1 MIRKSFIDDQS
12 TPSETLTHNILL
24 VDDEYDLLRALSA
37 TLTRAGWRV
46 STASDGQ
53 QAINVFR
60 ASSPNLIIL
69 DLMLPVLD
77 GWEVCREVRKTSDVP
92 IIMLTARDDNV
103 DKILGLELGADDYI
117 TKPFDSRELIAR
129 IRAILRRANGTH
141 TGATLRLAHFEIDL
155 ESQTIKRD
163 GEQIMLTPTEFDLF
177 VHLARHPG
185 RVFSREQL
193 LEQVWGYDFP
203 GDLRTVDVHIRRLRL
218 KVEQDPAHPTLIR
231 TRFGVGYVLVP

>member
-1 MIRKSFIDDQS
+1 MSKNYAEAQNIS
-12 TPSETLTHNILL
+12 PEAVTHILL
-24 VDDEYDLLRALSA
+24 VDDEHDLLRALSA

-53 QAINVFR
+53 QALNVFR
-60 ASSPNLIIL
+60 AISPNLIIL

-103 DKILGLELGADDYI
+103 DKILGLELGADDYV
-117 TKPFDSRELIAR
+117 TKPFNSRELIAR
-129 IRAILRRANGTH
+129 IRAILRRANRTH
-141 TGATLRLAHFEIDL
+141 IGATLRLADFEIDL

-163 GEQIMLTPTEFDLF
+163 GKQIVLTPTEFDLF

>member
-1 MIRKSFIDDQS
+1 MILKTFSDDQS
-12 TPSETLTHNILL
+12 NPSELSTHILL

-37 TLTRAGWRV
+37 TLTRAGWQV
-46 STASDGQ
+46 TTASDGQ
-53 QAINVFR
+53 QALHVFR
-60 ASSPNLIIL
+60 RISPNLIIL

-92 IIMLTARDDNV
+92 IIMLTARDDSV
-103 DKILGLELGADDYI
+103 DKILGLELGADDYV

-129 IRAILRRANGTH
+129 IRAILRRANRTYTGT
-141 TGATLRLAHFEIDL
+141 TLRLADFEINL
-155 ESQTIKRD
+155 ESQTVSRD
-163 GEQIMLTPTEFDLF
+163 GKQTVLTPTEFDLL

-185 RVFSREQL
+185 RVFSREDL

-203 GDLRTVDVHIRRLRL
+203 GDLRTVDVHVRRLRL

>member
-1 MIRKSFIDDQS
+1 MTLKTFSDDQS
-12 TPSETLTHNILL
+12 NPSELSTHILL

-37 TLTRAGWRV
+37 TLTRAGWQV
-46 STASDGQ
+46 TTASDGQ
-53 QAINVFR
+53 QALHVFR
-60 ASSPNLIIL
+60 RISPNLIIL

-92 IIMLTARDDNV
+92 IIMLTARDDSV
-103 DKILGLELGADDYI
+103 DKILGLELGADDYV

-129 IRAILRRANGTH
+129 IRAILRRANRTYTGTI
-141 TGATLRLAHFEIDL
+141 LRLADFEINL
-155 ESQTIKRD
+155 ESQTVSRD
-163 GEQIMLTPTEFDLF
+163 GKQTVLTPTEFDLL

-185 RVFSREQL
+185 RVFSREDL

-203 GDLRTVDVHIRRLRL
+203 GDLRTVDVHVRRLRL

>member
-1 MIRKSFIDDQS
+1 MILKTFSDDQS
-12 TPSETLTHNILL
+12 NPSELSTHILL

-37 TLTRAGWRV
+37 TLTRAGWQV
-46 STASDGQ
+46 TTASDGQ
-53 QAINVFR
+53 QALHVFR
-60 ASSPNLIIL
+60 RISPNLIIL

-92 IIMLTARDDNV
+92 IIMLTARDDSV
-103 DKILGLELGADDYI
+103 DKILGLELGADDYV

-129 IRAILRRANGTH
+129 IRAILRRANRTYTGTI
-141 TGATLRLAHFEIDL
+141 LRLADFEINL
-155 ESQTIKRD
+155 ESQTVSRD
-163 GEQIMLTPTEFDLF
+163 GKQTVLTPTEFDLL

-185 RVFSREQL
+185 RVFSREDL

-203 GDLRTVDVHIRRLRL
+203 GDLRTVDVHVRRLRL